1 MKRPAALFLAVIVL
15 IITAPPLPAPIQ
27 EIPEPTPASKS
38 KQPKSPTVKKTADMT
53 SQELHVVFTDN
64 TRAALMYL
72 RNYVENFEKVPFVG
86 KSDVS
91 PNEITERLRQ
101 VLSNRFKNVSIA
113 SEGSSSRGVSGLVMV
128 FDLQAHV
135 GMMSFQKTTVSF
147 LATFK
152 DGGGKPIQTVPP
164 PEQGQYPGQ
173 RPEVVSRRQSRR
185 RLQISRKSSVVRLRP
200 AREQSVNVNP
210 KPIEAS

>member
-1 MKRPAALFLAVIVL
+1 MSRIIRLFLPIAL
-15 IITAPPLPAPIQ
+15 LLITAHRLPAPIQ
-27 EIPEPTPASKS
+27 EIPEPTPASKA
-38 KQPKSPTVKKTADMT
+38 KQPKSSTVKKTADMT

-72 RNYVENFEKVPFVG
+72 RNYVENFEKVPFAG
-86 KSDVS
+86 KSDVN

-113 SEGSSSRGVSGLVMV
+113 SEGSSTRGVSGLIMV

-152 DGGGKPIQTVPP
+152 DGGGKSIQTISAAGTGTIPWP
-164 PEQGQYPGQ
+164 ASGSRFPEAVAAAFADFSQKLGSATPASA
-173 RPEVVSRRQSRR
+173 RARR
-185 RLQISRKSSVVRLRP
+185 
-200 AREQSVNVNP
+200 
-210 KPIEAS
+210 